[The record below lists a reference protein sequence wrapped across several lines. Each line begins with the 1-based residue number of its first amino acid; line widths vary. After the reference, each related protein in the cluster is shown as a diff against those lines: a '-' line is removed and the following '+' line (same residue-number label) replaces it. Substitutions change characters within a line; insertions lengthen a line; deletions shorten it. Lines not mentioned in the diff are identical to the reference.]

1 MKFSLVLMFS
11 LMTLIVSAQVNQ
23 VDSRGRKQGVWEK
36 TYPKSIVYQYRG
48 EFKDDKPVGKFT
60 YYYES
65 GKVKAIIKH
74 NEVQAGRSLAY
85 FYHENGNVMSAG
97 IYRNLKK
104 DSTWINMTPSGRLS
118 SVEEYKNDKLNGLTK
133 IYFIPENPDDK
144 TEIVASELMYKDGL
158 LQGEYKEYFLNRK
171 IKTRGQYDNN
181 KQHGA
186 WEEFQVS
193 GQRAAT
199 YRYDHGE
206 KHGYSIAYDEMGK
219 RLKEVFYYHGQPLEG
234 ERLEQI
240 LKQLEEKGINP
251 YTMTTK
257 Q

>member
-1 MKFSLVLMFS
+1 
-11 LMTLIVSAQVNQ
+11 
-23 VDSRGRKQGVWEK
+23 
-36 TYPKSIVYQYRG
+36 
-48 EFKDDKPVGKFT
+48 
-60 YYYES
+60 
-65 GKVKAIIKH
+65 
-74 NEVQAGRSLAY
+74 
-85 FYHENGNVMSAG
+85 MSAG

-234 ERLEQI
+234 ERLEQM